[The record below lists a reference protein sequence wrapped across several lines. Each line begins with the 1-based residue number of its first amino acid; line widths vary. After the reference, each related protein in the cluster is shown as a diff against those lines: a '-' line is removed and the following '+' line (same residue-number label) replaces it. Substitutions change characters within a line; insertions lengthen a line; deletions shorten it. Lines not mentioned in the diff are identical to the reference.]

1 MSSHLPGQVRGSSGL
16 TLFNAATPDAAEDAL
31 LHCCGSRR
39 WAHRVAA
46 HRPYPD
52 LDALLAAADEAAYD
66 LSRADLTEALA
77 DEFPAEL
84 HRDALPAAHLALAAA
99 QDEYERTFGYAFL
112 ICLDDHPAEEHPDQV
127 LEALHRRMA
136 NDPEEE
142 RTIAAEELRR
152 LARGRLLALVG
163 ALVGAGVLMASAAS
177 APGPP
182 TGVGVRPNW
191 AGSDLSD
198 SPSVPV

>member
-1 MSSHLPGQVRGSSGL
+1 MAR
-16 TLFNAATPDAAEDAL
+16 FNAAAPEAAEESL

-52 LDALLAAADEAAYD
+52 LEALLAAADEAAYD
-66 LSRADLTEALA
+66 LSRADLSEALA

-99 QDEYERTFGYAFL
+99 QDEYERTFGHAFL
-112 ICLDDHPAEEHPDQV
+112 ICLDDHPPAEHPDLV
-127 LEALHRRMA
+127 LAAVHRRMA

-142 RTIAAEELRR
+142 RTIAADELRR
-152 LARGRLLALVG
+152 LARGRLVALVG
-163 ALVGAGVLMASAAS
+163 GMAGLAGVSA
-177 APGPP
+177 
-182 TGVGVRPNW
+182 VRPNW
-191 AGSDLSD
+191 PTSELSD